1 VVAGPD
7 PGHAFPAA
15 ALAQRLATAGHR
27 SRLYTGLRFADRMN
41 ADGIETELLPLLA
54 PPPGDADRDFG
65 YRLHGRAGQMA
76 VPLARLLTAFA
87 PDLVVSD
94 VLTAAGGLAAELA
107 GLPWVELVPNLLHLP
122 SRALPPPGTGLAP
135 GRGPVGRARDRAL
148 RWFHARS
155 LAEGDRQRAEVRADL
170 GLPAVASGPAHR
182 MVATLPRLEYPRPDW
197 PSDTHLVGPL
207 RWDPAD
213 RELAPPPGDQ
223 PLVFVSGSTSGNGR
237 AGLLAAALAGLGGG
251 GLRVAATVLG
261 DDPVLAAG
269 AGECPVPPWA
279 AVGIGRQEPLLA
291 AAAVAV
297 TGGGHGMV
305 AKALLHGVPL
315 VMVPGGGDQ
324 PDVVHRVRRAGAGV
338 VLGRLSAPAL
348 AAAVRRVLADPGYRA
363 AACRLAGGPVP
374 ADPIT
379 VCLRAVTGTV

>member
-1 VVAGPD
+1 LRVAVVAGPD

-41 ADGIETELLPLLA
+41 VDGIETELLPLLA

-65 YRLHGRAGQMA
+65 HRLHCRAGQMA
-76 VPLARLLTAFA
+76 VPLARRLAAFA
-87 PDLVVSD
+87 PDLVVCD
-94 VLTAAGGLAAELA
+94 ALTAAGALAADLID
-107 GLPWVELVPNLLHLP
+107 LPWVELVPHLLHLP

-135 GRGPVGRARDRAL
+135 GRGPAGRARDRAL

-155 LAEGDRQRAEVRADL
+155 LAEGARQRAEVRAEL
-170 GLPAVASGPAHR
+170 GLPAADPGPARR
-182 MVATLPRLEYPRPDW
+182 MVATLPRLEYSRPDW
-197 PSDTHLVGPL
+197 PVGTHLVGPL

-237 AGLLAAALAGLGGG
+237 PGLLAAALAGLGHGD
-251 GLRVAATVLG
+251 LRVAGTVLC
-261 DDPVLAAG
+261 DDAVLAAG
-269 AGECPVPPWA
+269 QVPPWA
-279 AVGIGRQEPLLA
+279 AVGVGRQEPLLA

-305 AKALLHGVPL
+305 TKALLHGVPL

-338 VLGRLSAPAL
+338 VLGRLSGPAL
-348 AAAVRRVLADPGYRA
+348 AGAVRRVLADPGYRV

-374 ADPIT
+374 ADPVT
-379 VCLRAVTGTV
+379 VCLGAVTGTV